1 MDAIVADVLD
11 RAIAEVR
18 SRGIA
23 VYTFALYFDH
33 ESPALSVC
41 VDTAANS
48 ARTVKGINAYNRKY
62 FVDAVQAGD
71 LRAASLWCSN
81 VGRSLSLGDF
91 ALVNVARTELS
102 TEASEDQSVFQA
114 MLRVLV
120 AREHEV
126 AILAPDRD
134 ALLLCCT
141 GPDDEAEYV
150 WSVPD

>member
-48 ARTVKGINAYNRKY
+48 ARTVKGEAAKQRKQTKRWP
-62 FVDAVQAGD
+62 AWRA
-71 LRAASLWCSN
+71 LRCVSRC
-81 VGRSLSLGDF
+81 
-91 ALVNVARTELS
+91 
-102 TEASEDQSVFQA
+102 Q
-114 MLRVLV
+114 
-120 AREHEV
+120 
-126 AILAPDRD
+126 P
-134 ALLLCCT
+134 
-141 GPDDEAEYV
+141 AE
-150 WSVPD
+150 